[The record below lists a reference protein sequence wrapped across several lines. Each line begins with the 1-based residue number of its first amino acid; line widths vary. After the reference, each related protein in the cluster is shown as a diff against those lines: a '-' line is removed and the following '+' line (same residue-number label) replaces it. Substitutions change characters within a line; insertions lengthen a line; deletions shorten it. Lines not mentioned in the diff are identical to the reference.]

1 MSKNSLIK
9 QNILQYIDCKGI
21 TKYRFYQLTGITRGF
36 LDSSSGSS
44 EETIAKFI
52 TYFKDVNISW
62 LLTGEGNM
70 LKETANKQKL
80 MSKNSLIKQNISY
93 LVQRENKGK
102 DGFGKLFN
110 LNRGTI
116 GTYIDGKA
124 LPKIETLQKI
134 SEKYNISI
142 DDLVNNLIE
151 KKSPTPTKTSTRLKD
166 PTLEEK
172 SNLIRKIVKE
182 QGIQTAEISR
192 KTGYSEETIKNIL
205 IDGKHKS
212 RPGTIIKILEY
223 LQRPTSQLPGAALQ
237 KQFTTLEREL
247 NPKDIAEFSK
257 LPIEEKLTN
266 LYKKLAAIEIKQ
278 AATIK
283 IVSCLGLSELE
294 KKIPSKKP
302 SEAAS

>member
-1 MSKNSLIK
+1 MKNNYIK
-9 QNILQYIDCKGI
+9 LNIHYIV
-21 TKYRFYQLTGITRGF
+21 
-36 LDSSSGSS
+36 
-44 EETIAKFI
+44 E
-52 TYFKDVNISW
+52 
-62 LLTGEGNM
+62 
-70 LKETANKQKL
+70 
-80 MSKNSLIKQNISY
+80 
-93 LVQRENKGK
+93 RENRGK
-102 DGFGKLFN
+102 DGFGNLFN

-142 DDLVNNLIE
+142 DELVNNQID
-151 KKSPTPTKTSTRLKD
+151 KKALSPAKINAILED

-172 SNLIRKIVKE
+172 SNLIRKIVKL

-205 IDGKHKS
+205 VEGKHKS

-223 LQRPTSQLPGAALQ
+223 LQRPTNQLPGAALQ
-237 KQFTTLEREL
+237 NQFTTLEREL

-278 AATIK
+278 ATTIR
-283 IVSCLGLSELE
+283 IVSRLGLSELE
-294 KKIPSKKP
+294 EKTTSKKP
-302 SEAAS
+302 SETAS

>member
-1 MSKNSLIK
+1 MKNNYIK
-9 QNILQYIDCKGI
+9 LNIHYIV
-21 TKYRFYQLTGITRGF
+21 
-36 LDSSSGSS
+36 
-44 EETIAKFI
+44 E
-52 TYFKDVNISW
+52 
-62 LLTGEGNM
+62 
-70 LKETANKQKL
+70 
-80 MSKNSLIKQNISY
+80 
-93 LVQRENKGK
+93 RENKGK
-102 DGFGKLFN
+102 DGFGNLFN

-142 DDLVNNLIE
+142 DELVNNQID
-151 KKSPTPTKTSTRLKD
+151 KKALSPAKINAILED

-172 SNLIRKIVKE
+172 SNLIRKIVKL

-205 IDGKHKS
+205 VEGKHKS

-223 LQRPTSQLPGAALQ
+223 LQRPTNQLPGAALQ
-237 KQFTTLEREL
+237 NQFTTLEREL

-278 AATIK
+278 ATTIR
-283 IVSCLGLSELE
+283 IVSRLGLSELE
-294 KKIPSKKP
+294 EKTTSKKP
-302 SEAAS
+302 SETAS

>member
-1 MSKNSLIK
+1 MKNNYIK
-9 QNILQYIDCKGI
+9 LNI
-21 TKYRFYQLTGITRGF
+21 
-36 LDSSSGSS
+36 
-44 EETIAKFI
+44 
-52 TYFKDVNISW
+52 N
-62 LLTGEGNM
+62 
-70 LKETANKQKL
+70 
-80 MSKNSLIKQNISY
+80 Y
-93 LVQRENKGK
+93 LVERENKGK
-102 DGFGKLFN
+102 DGFGNLFN

-142 DDLVNNLIE
+142 DELVNNQID
-151 KKSPTPTKTSTRLKD
+151 KKALSPAKINAILED

-172 SNLIRKIVKE
+172 SNLIRKIVKL

-205 IDGKHKS
+205 VEGKHKS

-223 LQRPTSQLPGAALQ
+223 LQRPTNQLPGAALQ
-237 KQFTTLEREL
+237 NQFTTLEREL

-278 AATIK
+278 ATTIR
-283 IVSCLGLSELE
+283 IVSRLGLSELE
-294 KKIPSKKP
+294 EKTTSKKP
-302 SEAAS
+302 SETAS

>member
-1 MSKNSLIK
+1 MKNNYIK
-9 QNILQYIDCKGI
+9 LNI
-21 TKYRFYQLTGITRGF
+21 
-36 LDSSSGSS
+36 
-44 EETIAKFI
+44 
-52 TYFKDVNISW
+52 N
-62 LLTGEGNM
+62 
-70 LKETANKQKL
+70 
-80 MSKNSLIKQNISY
+80 Y
-93 LVQRENKGK
+93 LVERENKGK
-102 DGFGKLFN
+102 DGFGNLFN

-142 DDLVNNLIE
+142 DELVNNQIE
-151 KKSPTPTKTSTRLKD
+151 KKSPTPTKISTRSKD

-172 SNLIRKIVKE
+172 SNLIRKIVKL

-205 IDGKHKS
+205 VEGKHKS

-223 LQRPTSQLPGAALQ
+223 LQRPTNQLPGAALQ
-237 KQFTTLEREL
+237 NQFTTLEREL

-283 IVSCLGLSELE
+283 IVSCLRLSELE
-294 KKIPSKKP
+294 EKTTSKKP
-302 SEAAS
+302 SETAS

>member
-1 MSKNSLIK
+1 MKNNYIK
-9 QNILQYIDCKGI
+9 LNI
-21 TKYRFYQLTGITRGF
+21 
-36 LDSSSGSS
+36 
-44 EETIAKFI
+44 
-52 TYFKDVNISW
+52 N
-62 LLTGEGNM
+62 
-70 LKETANKQKL
+70 
-80 MSKNSLIKQNISY
+80 Y
-93 LVQRENKGK
+93 LVERENKGK
-102 DGFGKLFN
+102 DGFGNLFN

-142 DDLVNNLIE
+142 DELVNNQID
-151 KKSPTPTKTSTRLKD
+151 KKALSPAKINAILED

-172 SNLIRKIVKE
+172 SNLIRKIVKL

-205 IDGKHKS
+205 VEGKHKS

-223 LQRPTSQLPGAALQ
+223 LQRPTNQLPGAALQ
-237 KQFTTLEREL
+237 KQFTTLERDL
-247 NPKDIAEFSK
+247 NPKDIADFQK
-257 LPIEEKLTN
+257 LPIEEKLNN

-278 AATIK
+278 TATIK
-283 IVSCLGLSELE
+283 MVSCLGLSELE

-302 SEAAS
+302 SETAS